1 MCGPIAAE
9 CMARD
14 LYGSVCFGNAMAIDP
29 SSQRRF
35 VGRLL
40 EFIGCR
46 DETVAE
52 AGRAIALFE
61 SGHSRHLGAA

>member
-1 MCGPIAAE
+1 
-9 CMARD
+9 
-14 LYGSVCFGNAMAIDP
+14 MAIDP